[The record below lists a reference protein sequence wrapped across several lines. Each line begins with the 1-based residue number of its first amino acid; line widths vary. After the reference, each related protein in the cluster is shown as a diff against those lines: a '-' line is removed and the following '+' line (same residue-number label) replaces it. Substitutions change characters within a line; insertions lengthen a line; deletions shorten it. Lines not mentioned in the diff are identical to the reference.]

1 MTCGRNPSIQ
11 SRMNN
16 VAGRDESH
24 QSNVSPWSMTLG
36 ANVEH
41 SGVHFRIW
49 APKAI
54 TLDVLLRDQRV
65 YPLTKDGKGYFSG
78 LVADVQAGMTYQYR
92 VNGEIA
98 LPDPCSRFQ
107 PEGPH
112 GPSLIVDPS
121 AYEWTDHNW
130 EGVRMQGQVVYEM
143 HIGAFTTEGTF
154 DAAIQKLDGLK
165 DLGVTLLEVMPVAEF
180 PGRWNWGY
188 DGVDLFA
195 PAHVY
200 GNHHAFK
207 RFIDAAHRRG
217 LGVILDVVYNHFG
230 PDGNYLSSFSDE
242 YLTDRHPN
250 EWGQAINFDGPGSQE
265 VRRFFIDNAC
275 YWIHEFHLDGLR
287 LDATQAIHDF
297 SASHILG
304 EISQQVRQVAQPRTV
319 VLIGEC
325 ESQEIRAIHP
335 VEQGGWGLDAV
346 WSDDFHHACRVAAT
360 GRREAYYTDYH
371 GSPQELISLLK
382 RGFLYQGQ
390 RYDWQRKPRGTT
402 VRDEPAS
409 GFVFYL
415 QNHDQVGNSV
425 YGERLLMLT
434 SPGRYRALLA
444 LLLLAP
450 QTPMLFMGQESG
462 ALSPFQ
468 FFVDYPGSEIGS
480 QVFLGR
486 KAFLSQFPSYAT
498 QDAQQAISDPND
510 STTFERSK
518 LGCSD
523 GYTQGPLYRLHYDLL
538 RLRREDIA
546 VSSQD
551 RERLDGAV
559 LGSNALAIR
568 YFEADGYDRLLLL
581 NLGSDL
587 HYIPAPEPLLAPQ
600 SNGSWRLAWTSDD
613 PRYGGPGASNPL
625 TEQGWHLPSESAW
638 LFRTELK
645 VDALSQEGKHD

>member
-1 MTCGRNPSIQ
+1 M
-11 SRMNN
+11 
-16 VAGRDESH
+16 
-24 QSNVSPWSMTLG
+24 LG
-36 ANVEH
+36 ATVEQN
-41 SGVHFRIW
+41 GVHFRVW
-49 APKAI
+49 APKA
-54 TLDVLLRDQRV
+54 TDVDVLLPDNRV
-65 YPLTKDGKGYFSG
+65 CPLTKEARGYFSG
-78 LVADVQAGMTYQYR
+78 QVADAQAGMTYRYR
-92 VNGEIA
+92 MDGGIA

-121 AYEWTDHNW
+121 EYEWTDQEW

-143 HIGAFTTEGTF
+143 HIGAFTREGTF
-154 DAAIQKLDGLK
+154 DAAIEKLDGLK
-165 DLGVTLLEVMPVAEF
+165 SLGVTLLEVMPVAEF

-200 GNHHAFK
+200 GNHHAFR
-207 RFIDAAHRRG
+207 RFVDAAHRRG

-230 PDGNYLSSFSDE
+230 PDGNYIPSFSDE

-250 EWGQAINFDGPGSQE
+250 EWGQAINFDGPGSRE
-265 VRRFFIDNAC
+265 VRRFFVDNAC

-297 SASHILG
+297 SETHILG
-304 EISQQVRQVAQPRTV
+304 EISQRVRQVAQPRTV
-319 VLIGEC
+319 ILIGEC
-325 ESQEIRAIHP
+325 ESQEIRAIQP

-382 RGFLYQGQ
+382 RCFLYQGQ

-402 VRDEPAS
+402 VKDEPAN

-425 YGERLLMLT
+425 HGERLHLQT

-462 ALSPFQ
+462 VSNPFQ
-468 FFVDYPGSEIGS
+468 FFVDYAGEEIGS
-480 QVFLGR
+480 QVFQGR
-486 KAFLSQFPSYAT
+486 KTFLSQFPSYAT
-498 QDAQQAISDPND
+498 RDAQQAISDPND
-510 STTFERSK
+510 SMTFERSK
-518 LGCSD
+518 LNFTD
-523 GYTQGPLYRLHYDLL
+523 DDTQAPVYRLHYDLL
-538 RLRREDIA
+538 RLRREDI
-546 VSSQD
+546 VISSQD
-551 RERLDGAV
+551 RARVDGAV
-559 LGSNALAIR
+559 LGPQALALR
-568 YFEADGYDRLLLL
+568 YFEADGCDRLLLL
-581 NLGSDL
+581 NLGPDL
-587 HYIPAPEPLLAPQ
+587 HYVPAPEPLLAPQ
-600 SNGSWRLAWTSDD
+600 SNGDWRLMWSSDD
-613 PRYGGPGASNPL
+613 PRYGGPGAPNPL
-625 TEQGWHLPSESAW
+625 TEQGWHIPSESAW
-638 LFRTELK
+638 LFRAESG
-645 VDALSQEGKHD
+645 VAALAQEGEHG